1 MTLNLVSEPQGA
13 SPSASS
19 LSSGPVLVPSQLPTH
34 VPTPLGTAPP
44 FRRPGPRLLT
54 LDSGPSY
61 DRLAGCPALSSG
73 DQAAC
78 MEKDACV
85 SSSGAS
91 RSDRGPEVLSA
102 WRLSSRHGSDG
113 PAVRP
118 GGTGLSPA
126 GSTLRW
132 LQRVPDSF
140 LSGPAVHPAQSR
152 WGDSTFQKPH
162 LP

>member
-19 LSSGPVLVPSQLPTH
+19 LSSGPVPVPSQLPTH

-44 FRRPGPRLLT
+44 FWWPGPRLLT

-61 DRLAGCPALSSG
+61 DRLTGCPALSSG

-102 WRLSSRHGSDG
+102 WRPSRRHGSDG
-113 PAVRP
+113 P
-118 GGTGLSPA
+118 GLSPA

-140 LSGPAVHPAQSR
+140 LSGPAVHPAQSG